1 MKIVVYWFY
10 YLTYGFLPFGGKLLV
25 SDIFKGISGK
35 LVKKFEKV
43 LATPEIKC

>member
-1 MKIVVYWFY
+1 MKIVVHWFY
-10 YLTYGFLPFGGKLLV
+10 YLTFFLPFQGKLLV

-43 LATPEIKC
+43 LTTPEIRC